1 MYVFGEIDKSSTV
14 IENNIVNYTHN
25 LNTSSAG
32 IQSVKIVSGSINTN
46 YWNSLNVMFYTSGSP
61 VYSSEGKKFARPS
74 TNFSIV
80 QKKGSQFLTKY
91 HGYPSSSIITIPST
105 YYGEKIKEKSFRFTD
120 LNNPDNSG
128 NNPVIVD
135 DGFGNLFSTNAHNS
149 QSNSS
154 LSSEDNYVGNIFYNK
169 GIAIIT
175 ENAAWSGSVKYSDLA
190 TNYELK
196 FDSFNTINTYEYNVV
211 LLPQEL
217 NDSSNYTLRSE
228 LSGSGNSV
236 SLGTPFYKATYTGS
250 NFQPYITK
258 INLYQDGDYDG
269 PVIQATLPR
278 PIRKS
283 DKINTRFKIKL
294 DI

>member
-1 MYVFGEIDKSSTV
+1 MYVFGEIDKSSTTIQSNV
-14 IENNIVNYTHN
+14 VNFTQN
-25 LNTSSAG
+25 LNTSSLG
-32 IQSVKIVSGSINTN
+32 IKSIKIVSGSISQSH
-46 YWNSLNVMFYTSGSP
+46 WHSLNVLFYTSGSP
-61 VYSSEGKKFARPS
+61 QYPNEHKFGAPSS
-74 TNFSIV
+74 NLSID
-80 QKKGSQFLTKY
+80 KRGNKQFLTKY
-91 HGYPSSSIITIPST
+91 HGYPSSSIIQIPSK
-105 YYGEKIKEKSFRFTD
+105 YYGQKIKEGSFEFTD
-120 LNNPDNSG
+120 LNNSDNSS
-128 NNPVIVD
+128 NKPVIVD